1 MATDLTIPA
10 QNGPGLYYASAQ
22 QLSGTATVTAID
34 RQAVEDPRERALC
47 RALLLHALAELDRT
61 EPTRE
66 AAAVMQQTA
75 IDERVRAI
83 IRAELVKPQMVT
95 RSAR

>member
-22 QLSGTATVTAID
+22 QLSGNATVTAVD

-61 EPTRE
+61 EPTLKT
-66 AAAVMQQTA
+66 AAVMQQTA
-75 IDERVRAI
+75 IDERVRAV
-83 IRAELVKPQMVT
+83 IRAELNRPQM
-95 RSAR
+95 RDRRP

>member
-10 QNGPGLYYASAQ
+10 QRGPGLYYASAEQ
-22 QLSGTATVTAID
+22 VSGTTTVTAID
-34 RQAVEDPRERALC
+34 RQAVEDPRERVLC

-61 EPTRE
+61 EPTVK

-75 IDERVRAI
+75 IDERVRTV
-83 IRAELVKPQMVT
+83 IRAELDRPQM
-95 RSAR
+95 RDRRP

>member
-10 QNGPGLYYASAQ
+10 QTGPSLYYASAGQ
-22 QLSGTATVTAID
+22 VGGNSTVTAID
-34 RQAVEDPRERALC
+34 RQAVDDPRERALC

-61 EPTRE
+61 EPTLK

-75 IDERVRAI
+75 IDERVRAV
-83 IRAELVKPQMVT
+83 IRAELDKPQMLD
-95 RSAR
+95 RRPR

>member
-10 QNGPGLYYASAQ
+10 QSGPGLYYASAVQ
-22 QLSGTATVTAID
+22 ISGDSVVTAID
-34 RQAVEDPRERALC
+34 RQAVDDPRERALC

-61 EPTRE
+61 EPAVR
-66 AAAVMQQTA
+66 ADAVMQQTA

-83 IRAELVKPQMVT
+83 IRAELDKPQMVD
-95 RSAR
+95 RRPR